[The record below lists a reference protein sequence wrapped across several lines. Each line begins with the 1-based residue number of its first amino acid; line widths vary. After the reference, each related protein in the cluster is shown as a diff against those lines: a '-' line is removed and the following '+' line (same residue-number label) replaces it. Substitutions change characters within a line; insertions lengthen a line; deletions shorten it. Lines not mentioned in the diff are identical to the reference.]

1 MAQKSTDRA
10 KPYLITEILSTPG
23 LETVSCVTTAI
34 PRDMAGLM
42 DDGQEAPNCG
52 ILSLAVISRLLC
64 IYKVIVESEERKQT
78 VTTEDSGQNR
88 YFLKKQDHLGLIELV
103 TCFNCNKK
111 LHSKPL
117 PFILWSFTDG
127 FIT

>member
-1 MAQKSTDRA
+1 MAQKSTDKA

-64 IYKVIVESEERKQT
+64 IRS
-78 VTTEDSGQNR
+78 
-88 YFLKKQDHLGLIELV
+88 
-103 TCFNCNKK
+103 
-111 LHSKPL
+111 
-117 PFILWSFTDG
+117 
-127 FIT
+127 